1 MTDFLLAL
9 ALPAGLFILA
19 SGIILLGIYWT
30 HYPYGRHKK
39 RR

>member
-1 MTDFLLAL
+1 MNNLLFAL

-19 SGIILLGIYWT
+19 SGMIMLGIYWT